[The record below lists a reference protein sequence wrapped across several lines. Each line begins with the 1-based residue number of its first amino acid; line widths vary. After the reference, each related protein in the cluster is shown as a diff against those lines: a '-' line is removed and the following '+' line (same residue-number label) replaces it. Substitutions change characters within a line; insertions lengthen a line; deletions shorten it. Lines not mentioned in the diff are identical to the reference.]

1 MNAFDLGPPAPPR
14 ATGPY
19 RRVAVLGAGAWG
31 GALAVIAARAGREV
45 RLWTRR
51 PDHADAMRRTRRNA
65 AYLPDSIALPA
76 NLTPTADMAV
86 ALDGAEAV
94 LLVTPSRAVRETAAA
109 MASLVAPDAPVVLCA
124 KGIEPETGLLMT
136 EVAAQELGGNPLAAL
151 SGPNFADEAA
161 LGHPTAA
168 TIASD
173 CGPRFG
179 DRPEDTVA
187 ARLALTLGTESFRP
201 YISDDLA
208 GVEIGG
214 AVKNVV
220 AIACGVAEGAGL
232 GFNTRSALITR
243 GLDEMKQLAEVV
255 GGRRETVTGLAGV
268 GDLTLTCSSDRS
280 RNMRLG
286 LQLGRGT
293 PRAEC
298 FDGKPVLVEGERS
311 ALSVTD
317 LARANGLT
325 LPLCEAVRS
334 FLHEGVSIPT
344 AFAALWGRPIQ
355 GEPRALDFEI
365 GHPAADRAE
374 RHFAQVM
381 S

>member
-1 MNAFDLGPPAPPR
+1 
-14 ATGPY
+14 
-19 RRVAVLGAGAWG
+19 
-31 GALAVIAARAGREV
+31 
-45 RLWTRR
+45 
-51 PDHADAMRRTRRNA
+51 
-65 AYLPDSIALPA
+65 
-76 NLTPTADMAV
+76 
-86 ALDGAEAV
+86 
-94 LLVTPSRAVRETAAA
+94 
-109 MASLVAPDAPVVLCA
+109 
-124 KGIEPETGLLMT
+124 
-136 EVAAQELGGNPLAAL
+136 
-151 SGPNFADEAA
+151 
-161 LGHPTAA
+161 
-168 TIASD
+168 
-173 CGPRFG
+173 
-179 DRPEDTVA
+179 VA

-201 YISDDLA
+201 YVSDDLA

-243 GLDEMKQLAEVV
+243 GLDEMKQLSEVV

-293 PRAEC
+293 PRAAC

-317 LARANGLT
+317 LARANGLS

-334 FLHEGVSIPT
+334 FLHEGVSIPA

-374 RHFAQVM
+374 RHFAEVM